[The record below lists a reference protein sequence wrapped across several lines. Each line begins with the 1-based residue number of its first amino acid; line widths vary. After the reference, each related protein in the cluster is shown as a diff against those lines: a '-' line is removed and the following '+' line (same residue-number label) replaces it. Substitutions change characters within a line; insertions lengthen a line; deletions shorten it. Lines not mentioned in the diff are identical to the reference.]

1 MKIDF
6 EYFNA
11 EAIKFIEIMGNCQY
25 TVEQCSDALRGLLT
39 VYVNVKFRDD
49 DERKRAEQMMKMLTI
64 DHDKRLALRLQYG
77 I

>member
-6 EYFNA
+6 EYFNK
-11 EAIKFIEIMGNCQY
+11 EVSKFRDIMGDRRY

-39 VYVNVKFRDD
+39 VYMNAKFQ
-49 DERKRAEQMMKMLTI
+49 DEQEQKTAELMMRVITI
-64 DHDKRLALRLQYG
+64 DHDKRLALRLQYN